1 VNIAVFVSGRGS
13 NLQAILD
20 AEYLKGIINVAA
32 IFSDKEECR
41 AFSIA
46 EKFRIPVFTIGKGAS
61 DINYEEAAEFMEKQK
76 VELVVLAG
84 YLKLLPVF
92 FVEKYTGRIIN
103 IHPALLP
110 KFGGKGMYGM
120 NVHKAVF
127 NSHSSVSGPTVHF
140 VDASYDTGRI
150 IAQKEI
156 DITSASSPEEIA
168 ELVLKEEHKLLP
180 FVIWKFALGEIK
192 DNKIIIENSLKDK
205 P

>member
-1 VNIAVFVSGRGS
+1 MNIAVFVSGRGS

-20 AEYLKGIINVAA
+20 AEYLKGIINVTA
-32 IFSDKEECR
+32 IFSDKKECR
-41 AFSIA
+41 AFNIA
-46 EKFRIPVFTIGKGAS
+46 EKHRIPAFTIGKGAS
-61 DINYEEAAEFMEKQK
+61 EIDYEEAARLLEEQK
-76 VELVVLAG
+76 VELIVLAG

-92 FVEKYTGRIIN
+92 FVEKFIGKIIN

-127 NSHSSVSGPTVHF
+127 NSHSEVSGPTVHF
-140 VDASYDTGRI
+140 VDTSYDTGRI

-156 DITSASSPEEIA
+156 DITSASSPEEVA
-168 ELVLKEEHKLLP
+168 EIVLKEEHKLLP

-192 DNKIIIENSLKDK
+192 INDNQIIIEK
-205 P
+205 